1 MDYSCKWR
9 ITHNEYYD
17 YHLGPTY
24 MSEAEYNNKVAEAAL
39 ALINHLISYNEW
51 EQWMKKLIKEKE
63 NNEIFKIK

>member
-1 MDYSCKWR
+1 
-9 ITHNEYYD
+9 
-17 YHLGPTY
+17 